1 MQKIIK
7 FLIPIFI
14 FLILVMPVFS
24 FAAGLVPECDRSVP
38 GQCTWGFSEFMK
50 LIDNVIKFILFKM
63 AIPIAAIMF
72 VYAGFELVTSG
83 GSTEKRG
90 TAKKVFTN
98 AVYGL
103 VLAAGA
109 WLIVK
114 TLLSILG
121 YKDIGFFLFLK

>member
-24 FAAGLVPECDRSVP
+24 FAAGLVPECDSVSVP

-121 YKDIGFFLFLK
+121 YNAPWIGF